1 MALNLNNI
9 VLAGRITADV
19 ELKTTTSGK
28 SVCSFT
34 IAVARDKE
42 NTDFIPC
49 VAWGTTAEF
58 VSKYFR
64 KGSAICIRGEL
75 RSRSYEDRNGQ
86 KRTAYEVLAERAMF
100 VESKAEK
107 TEQTETYEQ
116 IPVDDDS
123 LPF

>member
-34 IAVARDKE
+34 MAISRDKE

-58 VSKYFR
+58 VSKYFH

-75 RSRSYEDRNGQ
+75 RTRSYEDRNGQ

-100 VESKAEK
+100 VESKEK

>member
-34 IAVARDKE
+34 VAISRDKE

-58 VSKYFR
+58 VSKYFH

-75 RSRSYEDRNGQ
+75 RTRSYEDRNGQ

-100 VESKAEK
+100 VESKEK

>member
-34 IAVARDKE
+34 IAISRDKE

-58 VSKYFR
+58 VSKYFH

-75 RSRSYEDRNGQ
+75 RTRSYEDRNGQ

-100 VESKAEK
+100 VESKEK

>member
-34 IAVARDKE
+34 VAVSRDKE

-75 RSRSYEDRNGQ
+75 RTRSYEDRNGQ

-100 VESKAEK
+100 VESKEK